1 MINIDIFG
9 YIAAFLMAISLI
21 PQVVKSLRT
30 KSTKDISVL
39 WTLIYIAGLIFWLI
53 YSVKLPSYPLM
64 FAASIEMF
72 LAVSLLI
79 LKLIYK

>member
-1 MINIDIFG
+1 MSIDIFG
-9 YIAAFLMAISLI
+9 YIAAFFMAISLI
-21 PQVVKSLRT
+21 PQVLKSLRT
-30 KSTKDISVL
+30 KSTRDISIL
-39 WTLIYIAGLIFWLI
+39 WTLIYIAGLMFWII
-53 YSVKLPSYPLM
+53 YSIKLPSYPLM